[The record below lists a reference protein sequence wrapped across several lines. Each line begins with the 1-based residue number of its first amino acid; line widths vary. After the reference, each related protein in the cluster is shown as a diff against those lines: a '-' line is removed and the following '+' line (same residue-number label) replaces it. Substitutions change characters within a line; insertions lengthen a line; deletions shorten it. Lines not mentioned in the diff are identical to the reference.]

1 MKKTIEKLHEDNMLV
16 VAPKGSNAPDL
27 IAYPVASAIKK
38 KYMWDDKNR
47 RAYEIQ
53 TPARKDSVLT
63 NADKKQKYNI
73 LIIWVTHNE
82 IILEEIKKINEKK
95 DKYLLIKV

>member
-1 MKKTIEKLHEDNMLV
+1 MLV
-16 VAPKGSNAPDL
+16 VAPKGSDAPDL

-53 TPARKDSVLT
+53 TNAREDSILS
-63 NADKKQKYNI
+63 NSKKKEKY
-73 LIIWVTHNE
+73 E
-82 IILEEIKKINEKK
+82 IPITWISYEESILEEIKKTGSNK
-95 DKYLLIKV
+95 DKYVLIKA